1 MTQADSYTGSRCHVS
16 TNRELTSYLKGI
28 AILCVVSGH
37 FSQRFMPAEL
47 PTYGNH
53 LIAVFFLLSGFGL
66 YHSLKKSDASCEPLF
81 QFYLKRFLRIFPLY
95 WVSFFIDLGFDSSAT
110 FSRDMVYDFFLINFT
125 DPPRVWFLHA
135 LIPCYVFAPAVY
147 NLIRK
152 YGLRSLYIFIG
163 VFTALNIIM
172 PAMDAPDVRC
182 WIYRDIYFSEYFLF
196 CVGMLF
202 PLLKEAV
209 MPSQNRIYL
218 ALLFIVMMISAALTT
233 EINYFPDVQLD
244 IKTAIS
250 IIFIFT
256 TTAFVYLFIF
266 NSTLTLPF
274 KKTLCR
280 IGAYTYSIYLF
291 EGMFATALYDFN
303 IISGKYLVNG
313 LIFAVFF
320 PLFFMFCVFI
330 ENLSSNGYIL
340 ARRVFISRPAVSIQ
354 K

>member
-1 MTQADSYTGSRCHVS
+1 MS

-66 YHSLKKSDASCEPLF
+66 YYSLKTSDASHEPLF

-95 WVSFFIDLGFDSSAT
+95 WVSFFIDLGFDGSAT
-110 FSRDMVYDFFLINFT
+110 FDREMVYDFFLINFT

-147 NLIRK
+147 TLIRK

-163 VFTALNIIM
+163 VFTALNFIM
-172 PAMDAPDVRC
+172 PAMHAPDVRC
-182 WIYRDIYFSEYFLF
+182 WIYRHIYFSEYFLF
-196 CVGMLF
+196 CMGMLF
-202 PLLKEAV
+202 PVLKNAFK
-209 MPSQNRIYL
+209 PSQNLIYL
-218 ALLFIVMMISAALTT
+218 AVLLAIMIPSAALTT
-233 EINYFPDVQLD
+233 EINYFPDAQLD
-244 IKTAIS
+244 IKAAIS
-250 IIFIFT
+250 IIFIIA

-266 NSTLTLPF
+266 NSTLKLPF
-274 KKTLCR
+274 KKTFCK
-280 IGAYTYSIYLF
+280 IGTYTYSIYLF
-291 EGMFATALYDFN
+291 EGMFATALYDLQ
-303 IISGKYLVNG
+303 IISGKSYANG
-313 LIFAVFF
+313 LIFTAFF
-320 PLFFMFCVFI
+320 PLFFLFCVFV

-340 ARRVFISRPAVSIQ
+340 ARRAFNGRAAVGLQ